1 MGRVVDVHQHHGSP
15 AVTVVRKWSIPV
27 SHGGKGPNRYVAGN
41 PAENDTCVSP
51 RLAGAVRILLEPSAG
66 HYRNAGDS
74 AMLQVAYRR
83 LREFW
88 PSACIYVITSEP
100 ERLSY
105 YCPGAIALP
114 MKGRNT
120 ALREPSITSRLGR
133 LLPQRVSAQF
143 EEFECASWQQFPKLR
158 LAALK
163 WRKNAEVESAAACLD
178 VLSHCDL
185 VVATG
190 AGKITDAFAYEA
202 ALTLNV
208 LREAKRHGIP
218 AVMLGQGIGPI
229 SNPALLA
236 RCRSVLPRVDMIALR
251 EARTGPALLETLG
264 VSAGRVSV
272 TGDDAIES
280 AYQLCPKQLGSAI
293 GFNLREA
300 RYAGTGM
307 AQATWLRRVVQ
318 EGAAEF
324 HAPLAS
330 VLISHD
336 PSESSG
342 VIQHVLDGHANILPA
357 NPDLDPVE
365 GAIRQAGLC
374 RVVLAG
380 SYRSA
385 VFALSQGVS
394 VVGLVNSP
402 YYAAKFE
409 GLEGQFGAGCRHVM
423 LEEPGARE
431 TLHRAIRS
439 AWETAVEN
447 RPRLLNAAA
456 RQIALSQKV
465 YERIPDLVKGTRKR
479 VMETASVSG

>member
-1 MGRVVDVHQHHGSP
+1 M
-15 AVTVVRKWSIPV
+15 
-27 SHGGKGPNRYVAGN
+27 SHGGKGSNRYAAAD
-41 PAENDTCVSP
+41 PDENDTFVSSP
-51 RLAGAVRILLEPSAG
+51 RLAGAVRILLEPGAG
-66 HYRNAGDS
+66 HFRNAGDS

-100 ERLSY
+100 EGLSH
-105 YCPGAIALP
+105 YCPGAIAFP
-114 MKGRNT
+114 MSGRNM

-133 LLPQRVSAQF
+133 LLPERVSAKF
-143 EEFECASWQQFPKLR
+143 EEFECASWQQFPKIR

-163 WRKNAEVESAAACLD
+163 WRRNREVECAAACLD
-178 VLSHCDL
+178 VLSRCDL

-236 RCRSVLPRVDMIALR
+236 RCRSVLPRVNMIALR
-251 EARTGPALLETLG
+251 ETRTGPALLKTLG
-264 VSAGRVSV
+264 VSSDRVSV

-280 AYQLCPKQLGSAI
+280 AYKLCPKQLGSAL

-300 RYAGTGM
+300 RYAGTGI
-307 AQATWLRRVVQ
+307 AQAKWLRRVVQ

-330 VLISHD
+330 ILISHD
-336 PSESSG
+336 PAESWEA
-342 VIQHVLDGHANILPA
+342 VIQHVLDGYPNILPA

-365 GAIRQAGLC
+365 SAIRQAGLC

-380 SYRSA
+380 SYHSA

-402 YYAAKFE
+402 YNAAKFE

-423 LEEPGARE
+423 LEEPGAAE

-439 AWETAVEN
+439 AWESAVEN
-447 RPRLLNAAA
+447 RPRLLDAAA
-456 RQIALSQKV
+456 RQIDLAQKV
-465 YERIPDLVKGTRKR
+465 YERIPDLVMRSRKR
-479 VMETASVSG
+479 AMEAASVSG